1 MFMVGESL
9 ARGKYPLA
17 RITET
22 FPDDK
27 GDVRSVKLKDAN
39 GEKTRPVVKLVP
51 LERLD
56 DDMVAVPVAA
66 EVEQPPSAENL

>member
-22 FPDDK
+22 FPDDM
-27 GDVRSVKLKDAN
+27 GDVRSVRIRDAG
-39 GEKTRPVVKLVP
+39 GEKTRPIVKLVP

-56 DDMVAVPVAA
+56 DDMLAVPEA
-66 EVEQPPSAENL
+66 VEMEEPPSAV